1 MIKNLL
7 FFPGLYFFLQMVN
20 FASSDLQVVV
30 SSLGAIFQSF
40 QLKRLTSDNKFHIHT
55 TPRAQKC
62 DSQWPCDNIFKDLL
76 LYKNMITARRR
87 LSREVQFLIKY
98 HPLVDMH

>member
-1 MIKNLL
+1 MNYLKYRNLRECPIKNIKNLL

-62 DSQWPCDNIFKDLL
+62 DGQ
-76 LYKNMITARRR
+76 
-87 LSREVQFLIKY
+87 
-98 HPLVDMH
+98 